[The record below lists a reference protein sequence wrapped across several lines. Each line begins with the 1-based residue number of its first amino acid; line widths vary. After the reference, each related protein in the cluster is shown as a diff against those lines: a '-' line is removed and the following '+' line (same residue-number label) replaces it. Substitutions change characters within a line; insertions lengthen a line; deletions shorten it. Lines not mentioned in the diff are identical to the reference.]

1 MTECTLNALAFLFSV
16 VVVFC
21 CCCFL
26 LLLLF
31 VVVFCCCCCLFF
43 CCCSEIFFTC
53 RGSHAGV
60 CWVERRALSSLL
72 PRTCTA
78 VRSSR
83 PSSPTPGSVRPRT
96 SACRSCSCSTPAT
109 SWFGEDQ
116 LGDSWE
122 GLTCKTG
129 SRGGP
134 SCTGQQGERPGN
146 RTAGTSTGSTGP
158 RTAQDP
164 PSQKQLL
171 PKMPKMPNGGIIH

>member
-1 MTECTLNALAFLFSV
+1 MTSSCLASPAARLGGDGGRRGTSCGAKAGPCRRKPGRNHFVCTDTQSV
-16 VVVFC
+16 
-21 CCCFL
+21 
-26 LLLLF
+26 
-31 VVVFCCCCCLFF
+31 
-43 CCCSEIFFTC
+43 EIC

-109 SWFGEDQ
+109 S
-116 LGDSWE
+116 
-122 GLTCKTG
+122 CKTG

-158 RTAQDP
+158 RTAQDHG
-164 PSQKQLL
+164 SQKL
-171 PKMPKMPNGGIIH
+171 PL